1 MAATNQTRGL
11 LTQLVGGYC
20 RHLSAE
26 KLCLIKRDPFL
37 HHMESG
43 NRDFMSQYAVGN
55 HSGRITFSPVGMF
68 VPEFFQLGIISDCY
82 TGSLRKR
89 KLQVMVPLIA
99 SFASF
104 HLVGGRKQM
113 ENIDRL
119 SDGTSIYAVLACDLV
134 FVINRSQTFSK

>member
-1 MAATNQTRGL
+1 MTATNQTRGL

-26 KLCLIKRDPFL
+26 KLYLIKRDPFL
-37 HHMESG
+37 HHMKSG
-43 NRDFMSQYAVGN
+43 NCDFMSQYAVGN
-55 HSGRITFSPVGMF
+55 HGGRIPFSPVGMF
-68 VPEFFQLGIISDCY
+68 VPEFFQLGVISNCY

-104 HLVGGRKQM
+104 HFVGGLRDTRYQSAVRYK
-113 ENIDRL
+113 L
-119 SDGTSIYAVLACDLV
+119 SDVTKPVDIPYLIIDHQA
-134 FVINRSQTFSK
+134 